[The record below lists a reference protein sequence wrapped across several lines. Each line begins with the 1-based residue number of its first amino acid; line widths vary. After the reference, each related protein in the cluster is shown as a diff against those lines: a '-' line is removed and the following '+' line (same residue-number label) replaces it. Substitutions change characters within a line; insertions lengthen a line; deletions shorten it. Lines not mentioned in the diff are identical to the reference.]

1 MKQATRRSN
10 ILDKVFTN
18 ISKFYA
24 PPPREVVAPLGLSDH
39 RVQTHRLIR
48 DAPPSKRKIV
58 GNLLSNVNWTR
69 LYHMESCEDQFQFFS
84 SILNNIVQTFLPVRR
99 VKVDTNDK
107 PWITPEIKDLI
118 SKRQSAWSSGN
129 SPMFKFYRNKVNV
142 LCKKAHVVLIIGITS
157 QMFNNLIHLSG
168 GPLSRI
174 SQVSIAMVYPILM
187 WHLLI
192 CSMTNLS
199 LLARFFLLWNGRQF
213 LSMLFLQN
221 FLSWRHRK
229 FPARFQTSFISR
241 SWQDPGLVTSRKCV
255 TIKSPFVFHFNA
267 SLREGYI
274 PLQWKSAIVSP
285 IPKSAPALD
294 AVDNDFRPIS
304 LTAII
309 SKILESFLYQWHLL
323 SIFDKID
330 PLQFSSLKGSSTT
343 MALVYL
349 LHKWY
354 DKLGS
359 SLRICLLDFSK
370 AFDRID
376 HNILLNKLQLMDVHP
391 VLVNLITN
399 CIQVQW
405 RAPGADLE
413 VSRIN

>member
-1 MKQATRRSN
+1 
-10 ILDKVFTN
+10 
-18 ISKFYA
+18 
-24 PPPREVVAPLGLSDH
+24 
-39 RVQTHRLIR
+39 
-48 DAPPSKRKIV
+48 
-58 GNLLSNVNWTR
+58 
-69 LYHMESCEDQFQFFS
+69 
-84 SILNNIVQTFLPVRR
+84 
-99 VKVDTNDK
+99 
-107 PWITPEIKDLI
+107 
-118 SKRQSAWSSGN
+118 
-129 SPMFKFYRNKVNV
+129 
-142 LCKKAHVVLIIGITS
+142 
-157 QMFNNLIHLSG
+157 
-168 GPLSRI
+168 
-174 SQVSIAMVYPILM
+174 
-187 WHLLI
+187 
-192 CSMTNLS
+192 MTNLS

-255 TIKSPFVFHFNA
+255 TIKSPFVFHLNA

-391 VLVNLITN
+391 VLVNWITN
-399 CIQVQW
+399 CIQLQW
-405 RAPGADLE
+405 RALRIIYPVIAYKNALE
-413 VSRIN
+413 VTKPPTLYDSCCFLNERFFNNMMYHSHKISCLIPPERHCRYNLRKKTSLLVHFSFCWEYAAGF